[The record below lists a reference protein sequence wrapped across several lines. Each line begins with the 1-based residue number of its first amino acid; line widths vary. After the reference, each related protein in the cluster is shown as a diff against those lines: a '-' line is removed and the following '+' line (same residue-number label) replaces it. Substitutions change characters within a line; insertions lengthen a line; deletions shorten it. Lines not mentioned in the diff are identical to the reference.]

1 MSEHLSP
8 HERALLDALQ
18 RDDTPDVGAQRRV
31 KQQLFAELGLGVASG
46 ALIAGAAATSHAAP
60 ASGIVATGATTQL
73 TTQLATQLT
82 TQGAANVATQG
93 AAATGTGVAGTLGA
107 ASAATSTAGGLAAL
121 AAKLGTAK
129 VVLGLTAALATA
141 GGTALWSRVNA
152 PEVSTAA
159 SVASA
164 QTTHISPTLPP
175 IVATEI
181 PVVPLPEVKTAT
193 APSRPRAA
201 SSRSTLEDE
210 AQLLAQAQQ
219 KISQGDA
226 RGALTVLSEH
236 QREFPRG
243 TLSLERQAT
252 FAIAR
257 CLAGQTTRGRAE
269 AVRFRRQHPN
279 SPMVKRLES
288 ACQLSTP

>member
-31 KQQLFAELGLGVASG
+31 KQQLFAELGLGVAGG
-46 ALIAGAAATSHAAP
+46 ALIAGATATSHAAP
-60 ASGIVATGATTQL
+60 ASGIVATG
-73 TTQLATQLT
+73 TTQLAGQLATQS
-82 TQGAANVATQG
+82 AANVATH
-93 AAATGTGVAGTLGA
+93 AAATTGTAGTLGA
-107 ASAATSTAGGLAAL
+107 ASAGASTAGGLAAL

-141 GGTALWSRVNA
+141 GGTALWSRANA
-152 PEVSTAA
+152 PEATTVAA
-159 SVASA
+159 VVASDQA
-164 QTTHISPTLPP
+164 AHVSPTPP
-175 IVATEI
+175 EPAALEVAAA
-181 PVVPLPEVKTAT
+181 PLPEVKAVT
-193 APSRPRAA
+193 PSRSRVA
-201 SSRSTLEDE
+201 SSRSSLEDE

-226 RGALTVLSEH
+226 RGALSVLSEH

-257 CLAGQTTRGRAE
+257 CLAGQTTRGRAD

-288 ACQLSTP
+288 ACQLPAP

>member
-31 KQQLFAELGLGVASG
+31 KQQLFAELGLGVAGG
-46 ALIAGAAATSHAAP
+46 ALIAGATATSHAAP
-60 ASGIVATGATTQL
+60 ASGIVATGATT
-73 TTQLATQLT
+73 
-82 TQGAANVATQG
+82 
-93 AAATGTGVAGTLGA
+93 GTAGTLGA
-107 ASAATSTAGGLAAL
+107 ASAGTSTAGGLAAL
-121 AAKLGTAK
+121 VAKLGTAK

-152 PEVSTAA
+152 PEATTA
-159 SVASA
+159 SVAASSQA
-164 QTTHISPTLPP
+164 AYVSPIPP
-175 IVATEI
+175 E
-181 PVVPLPEVKTAT
+181 PVVPEVPAAPLSEVKTAA
-193 APSRPRAA
+193 APSRPRTAN
-201 SSRSTLEDE
+201 SRSSLEDE

-226 RGALTVLSEH
+226 RGALSVLSEH

-257 CLAGQTTRGRAE
+257 CLAGQTTRGRAD

-288 ACQLSTP
+288 ACQLPAP

>member
-8 HERALLDALQ
+8 HERALLDAMQ
-18 RDDTPDVGAQRRV
+18 REDTPDVTAQRRV
-31 KQQLFAELGLGVASG
+31 KQQLFAELGLGVAGG

-60 ASGIVATGATTQL
+60 ASGIVATATSAQL
-73 TTQLATQLT
+73 TTQAATHV
-82 TQGAANVATQG
+82 ANQT
-93 AAATGTGVAGTLGA
+93 AAATGTAAGTLGA
-107 ASAATSTAGGLAAL
+107 ASASTSAVGGLAAL

-141 GGTALWSRVNA
+141 GGTALWSRTNDPIANTTIAVAPSATVNLAPPTQEPPA
-152 PEVSTAA
+152 PEPAA
-159 SVASA
+159 V
-164 QTTHISPTLPP
+164 TLPETKA
-175 IVATEI
+175 V
-181 PVVPLPEVKTAT
+181 
-193 APSRPRAA
+193 AA
-201 SSRSTLEDE
+201 SSRPRTSSSSRSSLEDE

-226 RGALTVLSEH
+226 RGALSVLSEH

-257 CLAGQTTRGRAE
+257 CLAGQTTRGRSE
-269 AVRFRRQHPN
+269 GIRFRRQHPN

-288 ACQLSTP
+288 ACQLPNP

>member
-60 ASGIVATGATTQL
+60 ASGIVAT
-73 TTQLATQLT
+73 
-82 TQGAANVATQG
+82 G